1 MLRRGGEFNGVRLL
15 SPRTV
20 QYMASNHLPG
30 NADLTEFGR
39 PLFAETDYDGV
50 GFGLGMSVTLD
61 PVATKT
67 AGSVGDFGWA
77 GAASTWFMVDP
88 VEDLTLT
95 FMTQLMPASTHP
107 FRSQLK
113 QMVHQALVD

>member
-1 MLRRGGEFNGVRLL
+1 M
-15 SPRTV
+15 
-20 QYMASNHLPG
+20 
-30 NADLTEFGR
+30 
-39 PLFAETDYDGV
+39 
-50 GFGLGMSVTLD
+50 D

-67 AGSVGDFGWA
+67 AGSVGDFGWG

-88 VEDLTLT
+88 FEDLTFT
-95 FMTQLMPASTHP
+95 FMTQLMPSSTHP